1 VTPSVIRVARE
12 ADAAAVQAIYA
23 PVVKETAISFELEPP
38 SVDEMAS
45 RLAAVAKAGL
55 PWLVLE
61 QGGVVR
67 GYAYASPHAA
77 RAGYRWAVDVSAY
90 VAAEHRGRGV
100 GRALYEPLLALVEA
114 QGHVA
119 ACAGIALPNEASV
132 RLHESLGFHLIGV
145 YPAIGWKLGAW
156 HDVGWWQ
163 CPLAS
168 RGEPPPEPLRIEALL
183 ATERGRALIPSSS

>member
-1 VTPSVIRVARE
+1 MIRLAR
-12 ADAAAVQAIYA
+12 ASDAAAVQAIYA
-23 PVVKETAISFELEPP
+23 PVVRETAISFELEPP
-38 SVDEMAS
+38 SVDEMAARMTS
-45 RLAAVAKAGL
+45 VAKAGL

-61 QGGVVR
+61 RDGVVR
-67 GYAYASPHAA
+67 GYAYASPHHA
-77 RAGYRWAVDVSAY
+77 RAGYRWAVDVSVY
-90 VAAEHRGRGV
+90 VDATDRGRGA
-100 GRALYEPLLALVEA
+100 GRALYEALLGLIEA

-163 CPLAS
+163 CPLAP
-168 RGEPPPEPLRIEALL
+168 RGEPPSEPLRVEAIL
-183 ATERGRALIPSSS
+183 ATERGRALLG